1 MDAREIAQRVEQG
14 VNVAVRSLQFE
25 DIARQQ
31 CEQLNFH
38 IGLVDEL
45 ATTTRDKIAA
55 IQSDDMGTEMTVEVI
70 ERVIA
75 DFNQQIKEVTEKAVN
90 MHSRTQSQSGMN
102 EGDVE
107 LF

>member
-1 MDAREIAQRVEQG
+1 MDAREIAQRVDQG
-14 VNVAVRSLQFE
+14 VNIAVRSLQFE

-45 ATTTRDKIAA
+45 VTTTRDKIAA
-55 IQSDDMGTEMTVEVI
+55 IENDELGTEMTVEVI
-70 ERVIA
+70 ERVIS
-75 DFNQQIKEVTEKAVN
+75 DFNQQIKDVTEKAVT
-90 MHSRTQSQSGMN
+90 MHSRTESQSGMD
-102 EGDVE
+102 EGDIE